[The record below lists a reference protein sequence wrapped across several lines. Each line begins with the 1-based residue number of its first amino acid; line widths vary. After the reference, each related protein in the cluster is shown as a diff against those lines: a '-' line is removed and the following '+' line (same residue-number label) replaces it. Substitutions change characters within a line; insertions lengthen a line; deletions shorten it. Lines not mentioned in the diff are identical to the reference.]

1 MRKWHVALAVILA
14 GGCGAVGPSEPDR
27 LCVETGLDV
36 LVRTGFERLAGK
48 HVAVITNLTGRTKD
62 GRHLVDVLHEAK
74 RVELVAI
81 FGPEHGLR
89 GVEPDGTRVA
99 SGRDEALGVPVI
111 SLYGKTRKPTP
122 EMLANVDV
130 LVFDIQDVGARF
142 YTYISTMALAM
153 EAAARDGKT
162 FVVLDR
168 PNPITGVAVEGPML
182 EDGFQSFVGMF
193 RLPVRHGLTVGELA
207 RLLKGEGWIEG
218 AGHLDLVVVKMT
230 GWSRRAWY
238 DETDLPW
245 IGPSPSMKTLA
256 TATVY
261 PGLCLL
267 EGTNVSAGRG
277 TDRPFETIGA
287 PWIERERLAA
297 ALNRLGLIGV
307 TFQPITF
314 TPVASPSVPRPKF
327 KDETCGGVTLRVDR
341 RDAFSPVET
350 GVRIIDTLRKLY
362 PDRFAW
368 RRRIDRLYGSDRLRK
383 ALEKG
388 ADLSAIIAG
397 HGEGVEEFM
406 AIRSR
411 YLLYE

>member
-1 MRKWHVALAVILA
+1 MRKWRVVLAAALA
-14 GGCGAVGPSEPDR
+14 GGCACVGPSGPGR
-27 LCVETGLDV
+27 LHVETGLDV
-36 LVRTGFERLAGK
+36 LVRTGFDRLAGK
-48 HVAVITNLTGRTKD
+48 RVAVITNHTGRTKD
-62 GRHLVDVLHEAK
+62 GRHIVDLLHEAK
-74 RVELVAI
+74 NVELVAI
-81 FGPEHGLR
+81 FGPEHGVR
-89 GVEPDGTRVA
+89 GVEPDGTRVG
-99 SGRDEALGVPVI
+99 SGRDDTVGMPVI
-111 SLYGKTRKPTP
+111 SLYGKIRKPTP
-122 EMLANVDV
+122 EMLADVDV

-153 EAAARDGKT
+153 EAAARDGNT

-168 PNPITGVAVEGPML
+168 PNPITGAVVEGPML

-218 AGHLDLVVVKMT
+218 AGKLDLKVVTMT

-267 EGTNVSAGRG
+267 EGTNVSEGRG
-277 TDRPFETIGA
+277 TDKPFEKIGA
-287 PWIERERLAA
+287 PWVERDRLAA
-297 ALNRLGLIGV
+297 ELNRLGLGGV
-307 TFQPITF
+307 TFQPIAF
-314 TPVASPSVPRPKF
+314 TPVALPSVPGPKF
-327 KDETCGGVTLRVDR
+327 KDESCGGVYLRIDR
-341 RDAFSPVET
+341 RDDFEPVKT
-350 GVRIIDTLRKLY
+350 GVRVIDTLRKLY

-368 RRRIDRLYGSDRLRK
+368 RGRIDRLYGSDRLRK

-388 ADLSAIIAG
+388 ADLSAVIAG
-397 HGEGVEEFM
+397 QGEGVERFM